1 MSKCGRRRRRRTHLW
16 PLLLAACGGTE
27 SPGPPNT
34 PTGPTGPTGPTPPA
48 RAAACGGVGG
58 PIRSTTVTV
67 TERGTGA
74 PLPARAFAPAPALL
88 TGPCPIVSLLPGGGA
103 DITSVSWAAERLAA
117 SGYVVVVTLPSSGAS
132 TAAYHLAAV
141 SGIDFLQS
149 TANPYRADSDTGRV
163 GVAGWSLG
171 ARSLTRTQEE
181 DRRVDALVA
190 WDNLAVRESGDEGSP
205 ACTVTGTAVRTP
217 RVPALGQA
225 SETCPGE
232 PSDVKLRAFEHWRA
246 AGVATM
252 QVVFRDATHF
262 WWGGPG
268 TEAQR
273 ELSHAYTRAWFDRWL
288 KADSTMTVA
297 LLGPTVPFT
306 GAAAASV
313 LSPRFRSAAAF
324 DGRRCTDL
332 RVGC

>member
-1 MSKCGRRRRRRTHLW
+1 
-16 PLLLAACGGTE
+16 
-27 SPGPPNT
+27 
-34 PTGPTGPTGPTPPA
+34 
-48 RAAACGGVGG
+48 
-58 PIRSTTVTV
+58 VTV

-74 PLPARAFAPAPALL
+74 PLP
-88 TGPCPIVSLLPGGGA
+88 
-103 DITSVSWAAERLAA
+103 
-117 SGYVVVVTLPSSGAS
+117 SSDAS

-205 ACTVTGTAVRTP
+205 ACTFTGTAVRTP

>member
-205 ACTVTGTAVRTP
+205 ACTFTGTAVRTP

-288 KADSTMTVA
+288 KGDTSMTRA
-297 LLGPTVPFT
+297 LLGVTVPNADAT
-306 GAAAASV
+306 VATV
-313 LSPRFRSAAAF
+313 LSGAFTSAAAF
-324 DGRRCTDL
+324 DGRICPNL
-332 RVGC
+332 RSGC